1 MQTSKYQIF
10 QGEDRQI
17 RFRLKSR
24 DCETLLVSHGY
35 RNKHSTLR
43 GIAYTMQQTQNERFF
58 SRRLSSN
65 YQYYFVLKSKDGRIL
80 GTSEMFDS
88 KACRENAIIAVK
100 RAAKSAKVDDLT

>member
-24 DCETLLVSHGY
+24 ACETLLLSEGFRSKASAV
-35 RNKHSTLR
+35 R
-43 GIAYTMQQTQNERFF
+43 GIASAMQYTQNERSF

-65 YQYYFVLKSKDGRIL
+65 YKYYFVLKSKDGRIL
-80 GTSEMFDS
+80 GTSELFET
-88 KACRENAIIAVK
+88 KQCRDNAIIAVK
-100 RAAKSAKVDDLT
+100 RAARSARVEDLA